1 MEKVFKVADIRDL
14 EQKVALGEMSYSRM
28 VEVLNEKTEEYYSK
42 VKKLNEPAVSV
53 VHEPVTSGAVCPH
66 FNACQNGGK
75 NEYCDLQTFNEID
88 CFVGQTER

>member
-42 VKKLNEPAVSV
+42 VKKLIIPDVSKSLKCECK
-53 VHEPVTSGAVCPH
+53 HSGSCRYETVILET
-66 FNACQNGGK
+66 K
-75 NEYCDLQTFNEID
+75 EI
-88 CFVGQTER
+88 CRHKE